1 MKRKK
6 EFAATGRLVK
16 PVLAAS
22 ALVVALSFAAPA
34 WADGHE
40 EPTKSWN
47 VTPQPKAF
55 PADRPQACAND
66 GYEFFDRFQ
75 SEGETP
81 GTYTEVIEI
90 DGVTVTVEIT
100 VNADKTIDFD
110 IEDGVATEVWF
121 KSADYFL
128 YQYEPPYD
136 PDPIDPDDDPT
147 NDGPVSYDTFLHD
160 GVNSQG
166 TYNALSHL
174 DACIY
179 PVYPLRAEKTA
190 AGSYDRTVTWTLDKS
205 VDDDSHTGYAGL
217 EAGTSTWTVF
227 ADKTEVSDNYEVTG
241 DITVY
246 NDNVFDVP
254 VTVTDALSDGTSATV
269 SCPSDT
275 VPAGGSLTC
284 TYTASPAD
292 GSATLNT
299 ATITSGNPA
308 VDGTSAEA
316 SVSFTENLIGYD
328 SGTLSDNNEF
338 NPNDPTVISG
348 DTTWNYSQTFTC
360 PANPGDYIN
369 GSYSFNVPNT
379 ATLNDNINLSDTENV
394 DVTCILQ
401 PLSPSKTAAGT
412 YDRTVTWTLDKSVD
426 VASHSGNAGD
436 TFDSTWTVTADK
448 TEVSD
453 NYQVAGTI
461 SISNP
466 AAIVQAFTVSD
477 ALNDGTTAP
486 VNCPSSTVAPGDTV
500 TCTYAASPADGSAT
514 LNTATVSAPG
524 NPDQAATAAVA
535 FTENL
540 IGYDSGTLADDR
552 FSYSETISGD
562 TTKTF
567 PDTFVCSSDAADYTD
582 GSYSFTETNTAT
594 LNGNINLSDS
604 ESVVVDCTLAA
615 LQPTKTAAGTYNR
628 TVEWTLAKSV
638 SPASHSGEAG
648 DTFDSIW
655 TVVADKTEVS
665 DNYAVSGTISIYNP
679 ASIAQTFS
687 VSDVLNDG
695 SPVSVNCLSNTVA
708 AGGTVECTY
717 SASPADGSATLNTA
731 TVSADGNPDQT
742 ATAAVSFTENLI
754 GYDSGTLSDPRFS
767 YSETISGDTTK
778 TFPETFDCSS
788 DASVYANGS
797 YSYTETNTVTLN
809 GNIDLS
815 DSASVDVACTLP
827 ALGVD
832 KTAAGTYDRTVTW
845 DLDKSVDIN
854 SHQGFPGDVFD
865 STWIVTVDKT
875 EVSDNY
881 KVAGDITITNP
892 AKIDQSFTVS
902 DALNDG
908 TTAAVSCP
916 SNTVAPGGTVK
927 CTYSA
932 TPTDDS
938 ATLNTA
944 TVSATGNPDQ
954 TATAGVSFTE
964 TLFGSDSGTL
974 ADDRFSYSETVSDDT
989 TVTFD
994 ESWTCSEDWAD
1005 YTNGEY
1011 TLNEL
1016 NIATLNGNINLTDSE
1031 TVTVK
1036 CEAGTIDVLKF
1047 TNGVVDDSRSWEF
1060 ALFIGPDGFGG
1071 SQVGN
1076 TSSTLGDADGI
1087 LDFGD
1092 PIPALPLDTPYTVC
1106 ELSVA
1111 AGWSSEWSI
1120 GGTTVIPY
1128 NPNADDDPPEDLGNR
1143 CFEVGAGTSYEL
1155 TVGQT
1160 LTLTV
1165 DNTFPGGD
1173 PRTPGY
1179 WKNWSSCSDGGQ
1191 FDKTTDDVDPLNEFV
1206 SLDEVLTSPGVTWN
1220 GFTIDSCELA
1230 VSILDQ
1236 RDFDTGR
1243 KMASD
1248 AAYTLAMHLLA
1259 AQLNFGAGAETCPAA
1274 QDAALAAQTLLVDI
1288 HFDATGKYLR
1298 PKNAEYQQALDLAYT
1313 LDQYNNG
1320 LLCNP

>member
-22 ALVVALSFAAPA
+22 ALVVAASFAAPA
-34 WADGHE
+34 AWADKHTA
-40 EPTKSWN
+40 PTTTWN
-47 VTPQPKAF
+47 VTPQAKTF

-75 SEGETP
+75 TEGETP
-81 GTYTEVIEI
+81 GTYTEEI
-90 DGVTVTVEIT
+90 MIGDVAVTVEIT

-110 IEDGVATEVWF
+110 IADGVVTEVWF
-121 KSADYFL
+121 KSQEYFL
-128 YQYEPPYD
+128 YQYEPPV
-136 PDPIDPDDDPT
+136 IGAT
-147 NDGPVSYDTFLHD
+147 NTGPVSYDTALHD
-160 GVNSQG
+160 GVNQNG
-166 TYNALSHL
+166 FYNALSHL

-275 VPAGGSLTC
+275 VPANDSLSC

-328 SGTLSDNNEF
+328 SGTLSDDNEF
-338 NPNDPTVISG
+338 NPNPDTVISG

-360 PANPGDYIN
+360 SANPADYTN
-369 GSYSFNVPNT
+369 GSYLFNVPNT

-394 DVTCILQ
+394 AVTCYLQ
-401 PLSPSKTAAGT
+401 ALSPSKTAAGT

-426 VASHSGNAGD
+426 DDSHTGNAGQD
-436 TFDSTWTVTADK
+436 AGTSTWTVVATK
-448 TEVSD
+448 SEVSD
-453 NYQVAGTI
+453 NYAVSGTI
-461 SISNP
+461 SIYNGASI
-466 AAIVQAFTVSD
+466 AQTFGVSD
-477 ALNDGTTAP
+477 VLNDGTTAS
-486 VNCPSSTVAPGDTV
+486 VNCSTNTVPALSSV
-500 TCTYAASPADGSAT
+500 TCDYTASPAGDSAT

-524 NPDQAATAAVA
+524 NNPQVATAAVS

-540 IGYDSGTLADDR
+540 IGYDSGTLSDPR
-552 FSYSETISGD
+552 FDYSETISGD

-567 PDTFVCSSDAADYTD
+567 PETFDCSSDANDYTN
-582 GSYSFTETNTAT
+582 GSYSYTETNTAT

-648 DTFDSIW
+648 DSFDSIW

-665 DNYAVSGTISIYNP
+665 DNYAVSGTISIYNG

-687 VSDVLNDG
+687 VSDVLDDG
-695 SPVSVNCLSNTVA
+695 SPVSVNCPSNTVA

-731 TVSADGNPDQT
+731 TVSAPGNADQT
-742 ATAAVSFTENLI
+742 ATAPVSFTENLI

-767 YSETISGDTTK
+767 YSETISGDTTL

-788 DASVYANGS
+788 EANDYANGA
-797 YSYTETNTVTLN
+797 YSYTEINTATLN
-809 GNIDLS
+809 GNLNLS
-815 DSASVDVACTLP
+815 DEAQVDVACTLP

-865 STWIVTVDKT
+865 STWIVTVNKT
-875 EVSDNY
+875 EVLDNY

-892 AKIDQSFTVS
+892 AKIGQSFTVI
-902 DALNDG
+902 DVLNDG
-908 TTAAVSCP
+908 TGALVSCP
-916 SNTVAPGGTVK
+916 SNTVPAFGSVTCDYTALPADGL
-927 CTYSA
+927 
-932 TPTDDS
+932 

-944 TVSATGNPDQ
+944 TVTAPGNPGQ

-974 ADDRFSYSETVSDDT
+974 ADDRFGYSETVSDDT

-994 ESWTCSEDWAD
+994 ESWTCSQDWAD

-1011 TLNEL
+1011 TLEEVNE
-1016 NIATLNGNINLTDSE
+1016 ATLNVDINLFDSE

-1191 FDKTTDDVDPLNEFV
+1191 YAKTTDDVDPLNEFV

-1220 GFTIDSCELA
+1220 GFIIDSCELA

-1236 RDFDTGR
+1236 RDFETGR
-1243 KMASD
+1243 KRASD

-1259 AQLNFGAGAETCPAA
+1259 AELNFGAGAETCPAA
-1274 QDAALAAQTLLVDI
+1274 QDAALAARTLLVDI
-1288 HFDATGKYLR
+1288 GFDATGKYLR